1 MESSANLLVIDLRRN
16 AQLKEYF
23 SRVQDGEEFELEI
36 SGIKRDSTPE
46 RVTCVIKSVGIQG
59 DVAPPGE
66 PGQEAGEETG
76 DIEPGEP
83 VSMTIAAEPVPQ
95 KTANPGA

>member
-1 MESSANLLVIDLRRN
+1 MDSSANLLVIDLRSN

-23 SRVQDGEEFELEI
+23 SRLQDGEEFELEI
-36 SGIKRDSTPE
+36 TGMKRDSTAE

-66 PGQEAGEETG
+66 TEEEPGT
-76 DIEPGEP
+76 IEPEPDQP
-83 VSMTIAAEPVPQ
+83 VSMTISAEPKAV
-95 KTANPGA
+95 KTAVPGA